1 MSQAFSY
8 RELFDRWPASIQRR
22 GIVTTTLNES
32 IPFRG
37 FMTADTMLLLER
49 TNPDQLGARFI
60 YIEYT
65 AINCVKL
72 IDPLKAASFTEL
84 GFAGKLSQ

>member
-1 MSQAFSY
+1 MATALSY
-8 RELFDRWPASIQRR
+8 RELFSRWPASLQRR

-37 FMTADTMLLLER
+37 FMIAESMLLLER
-49 TNPDQLGARFI
+49 TNPDQLGARYI
-60 YIEYT
+60 YVEYS

-72 IDPLKAASFTEL
+72 IDPAKTASFTEL
-84 GFAGKLSQ
+84 GFEGKLSQ

>member
-1 MSQAFSY
+1 MPASLTY
-8 RELFDRWPASIQRR
+8 RDLFLRWPASMQRR
-22 GIVTTTLNES
+22 GILTTNLNEQ

-37 FMTADTMLLLER
+37 FMTSDTMLLLER

-65 AINCVKL
+65 AINSVKL
-72 IDPLKAASFTEL
+72 IDPLKTAQFAEL
-84 GFAGKLSQ
+84 GFEGKLSQ

>member
-1 MSQAFSY
+1 MSQAFTY
-8 RELFDRWPASIQRR
+8 RELFDRWPTTLQRR

-37 FMTADTMLLLER
+37 FMTTETMLLLER
-49 TNPDQLGARFI
+49 NNPDQLGARYI
-60 YIEYT
+60 YIEYS

-72 IDPLKAASFTEL
+72 IDPAKTASFTEL
-84 GFAGKLSQ
+84 GFVGKLSQ